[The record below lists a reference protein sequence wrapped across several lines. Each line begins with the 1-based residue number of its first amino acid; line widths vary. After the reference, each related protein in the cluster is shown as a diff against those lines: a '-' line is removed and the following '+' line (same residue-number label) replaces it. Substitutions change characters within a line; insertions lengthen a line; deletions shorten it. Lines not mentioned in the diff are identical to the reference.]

1 VIVESQMAGLVKMR
15 LPKMVPKDVVIDL
28 VAGSLGAT
36 ASVYVGQP
44 MDTLKVKMQTFPH
57 LYPTLGKCLRF
68 IYYSKFGN
76 VLKFLMMGLLV
87 KNMKRVFKY
96 FVTGLV
102 FQKGLQLKQM
112 RDTWNKDGL
121 VRGLYAGTSPSLI
134 ANIAE
139 NSILFAANGVCQK
152 FLARM
157 SGKTVENLSPLENGI
172 SGFLAAFWSS
182 LALCPTELVKC
193 RLQAMREAHAEKG
206 LEPPKIG
213 PLKLTQQI
221 LRSEGPRGLF
231 HGLTPTF
238 AREMPGY
245 FFFFMAYEASRE
257 LLTPA
262 GKTKD
267 EIGLFRTAISGGIAG
282 VTLWTVIF
290 PADVIKSRQQV
301 SGISEPMFKA
311 GYQIFRNEG
320 ILALYNGLLPTV
332 IRTFPAT
339 GALFCAVEY
348 SKKFMNSF

>member
-1 VIVESQMAGLVKMR
+1 MGSDSGISDAGVGQNGTTKNGAA
-15 LPKMVPKDVVIDL
+15 KEVVIDL

-57 LYPTLGKCLRF
+57 LYPTLGKCL
-68 IYYSKFGN
+68 
-76 VLKFLMMGLLV
+76 
-87 KNMKRVFKY
+87 
-96 FVTGLV
+96 
-102 FQKGLQLKQM
+102 

-301 SGISEPMFKA
+301 SGISEPMFRA

>member
-1 VIVESQMAGLVKMR
+1 MGSDSGISDGGVGQNGTTKNGAS
-15 LPKMVPKDVVIDL
+15 KDVVIDL

-57 LYPTLGKCLRF
+57 LYPTLGKCL
-68 IYYSKFGN
+68 
-76 VLKFLMMGLLV
+76 
-87 KNMKRVFKY
+87 
-96 FVTGLV
+96 
-102 FQKGLQLKQM
+102 

>member
-1 VIVESQMAGLVKMR
+1 MGTQTQHGAKE
-15 LPKMVPKDVVIDL
+15 VVIDL

-57 LYPTLGKCLRF
+57 LYPTLGKCLR
-68 IYYSKFGN
+68 
-76 VLKFLMMGLLV
+76 
-87 KNMKRVFKY
+87 
-96 FVTGLV
+96 
-102 FQKGLQLKQM
+102 
-112 RDTWNKDGL
+112 DTWNKDGL

-152 FLARM
+152 FLAQM

-193 RLQAMREAHAEKG
+193 RLQAMREAHTEKG

-221 LRSEGPRGLF
+221 LRSEGPKGLF

-245 FFFFMAYEASRE
+245 FFFFFAYEASRE

-301 SGISEPMFKA
+301 SGISEPMFRA